1 IISTARWCFLPTT
14 SSILD
19 GHKEEGGVSR
29 RSGGRWNPPSKQR
42 DGLSVDEKN
51 DLIFR
56 KARGI
61 LNKLTPEK
69 FDKLSLE
76 LLNVGIDSQLI
87 LKGIILL
94 IFEKALDEPKY
105 SSLYAQLCHRLC
117 KDAPN
122 FDHSSSKTITF
133 RRLLLN
139 KCQDEFENRSRAT
152 EAFDKK
158 DGPLND
164 DEAEQYHLA
173 KQKMLGN
180 IKFIGELG
188 KLEMLHEGILHKCIK
203 QLLEKKKNVSIK
215 DMAED
220 LECLCQI
227 IRTVGR
233 RLDSVEA
240 KAWMDKYFE
249 RIKNFASNSDLPSRI
264 RFMLQDVVEL
274 RANKWVPRKM
284 LSDHGPKTISQ
295 IRQEA
300 ADEFGIYLG
309 LPDGTGRGGGPTGG
323 LFGSR
328 IMNGNMGACH
338 RGGLAD
344 IFSAAPTGLLNNI
357 GTGPGVIQADGFLS
371 GYSMNMGRRG
381 SQPTP
386 GNFTNQFNNRRMQDG
401 SGGGPVV
408 NSMGFGMGGVGT
420 GNSPRSVRRV
430 NPPQTSAPSMFPN
443 PQNHH
448 HHHPTLPLAPMQSPL
463 LAQPPMSSV
472 QRTQSQFAFSA
483 PGRDL
488 PQRFMRMT
496 MQPPIASDKTNSG
509 PEDINLR
516 PYKPFNMLRPSVPNM
531 LSKPTRPL
539 IGTPQTPFQPPLYDM
554 GSNPNPLINKQP
566 QITIKQ
572 ANPEK
577 SKAVKKAPLT
587 KKELDN
593 SMTSLLDD
601 YFNSGDIQAATSA
614 IKDLNAPNK
623 FIADSI
629 YKMMI
634 NYVDKSD
641 TEREKVMNLIVG
653 MKPESLVTPELFMEA
668 YRNVLDKL
676 QELETDVPLIKS
688 YVASYTARAIGG
700 GVISLCDL
708 ADVLDKGA
716 HYPLFLISLQQMHK
730 QKDKEWLV
738 NVFNESKINLQDM
751 LPEID
756 QSKEKMMEILEDRGL
771 SFLFPLLRIQ
781 SELWK
786 QIQTDPSATAIF
798 KWIKDKVQNDLHQ
811 SSGFI
816 NILTT
821 SILKY
826 ITKSSTLFENCDPS
840 IPPEKHLVEKE
851 RDMLDKLK
859 VVPQQFLHDH
869 IDLQVVALYAS
880 QVFCYNNN
888 FPKNMLRRF
897 FMHFYDMEIVEEE
910 AFLKWK
916 EDINDEYPGKGKALF
931 QVNQWLTWLEQAE
944 EESEDDDDD

>member
-1 IISTARWCFLPTT
+1 MNYQ
-14 SSILD
+14 
-19 GHKEEGGVSR
+19 K
-29 RSGGRWNPPSKQR
+29 WNPPSKQR

-203 QLLEKKKNVSIK
+203 QLLEKKKNVPVK

-233 RLDSVEA
+233 RLDSLEA
-240 KAWMDKYFE
+240 K
-249 RIKNFASNSDLPSRI
+249 
-264 RFMLQDVVEL
+264 
-274 RANKWVPRKM
+274 
-284 LSDHGPKTISQ
+284 
-295 IRQEA
+295 
-300 ADEFGIYLG
+300 
-309 LPDGTGRGGGPTGG
+309 
-323 LFGSR
+323 
-328 IMNGNMGACH
+328 
-338 RGGLAD
+338 
-344 IFSAAPTGLLNNI
+344 
-357 GTGPGVIQADGFLS
+357 
-371 GYSMNMGRRG
+371 
-381 SQPTP
+381 
-386 GNFTNQFNNRRMQDG
+386 FNNRRMQDN
-401 SGGGPVV
+401 SAGGPVG
-408 NSMGFGMGGVGT
+408 NSIGFGMGGVGT
-420 GNSPRSVRRV
+420 GTSPRSTRRV
-430 NPPQTSAPSMFPN
+430 NPQQTSTPPMFQTQ
-443 PQNHH
+443 QNHQS
-448 HHHPTLPLAPMQSPL
+448 LPLAPMQSPL
-463 LAQPPMSSV
+463 LAQPPLSSV
-472 QRTQSQFAFSA
+472 QRTPAFSA

-488 PQRFMRMT
+488 PQRFMRMN
-496 MQPPIASDKTNSG
+496 MQPPVVPEKPNSG

-531 LSKPTRPL
+531 LSKP
-539 IGTPQTPFQPPLYDM
+539 
-554 GSNPNPLINKQP
+554 P

-577 SKAVKKAPLT
+577 SKSVKKAPLT
-587 KKELDN
+587 KKELEN
-593 SMTSLLDD
+593 SMAYRSLL
-601 YFNSGDIQAATSA
+601 
-614 IKDLNAPNK
+614 
-623 FIADSI
+623 
-629 YKMMI
+629 
-634 NYVDKSD
+634 
-641 TEREKVMNLIVG
+641 E
-653 MKPESLVTPELFMEA
+653 
-668 YRNVLDKL
+668 KL

-688 YVASYTARAIGG
+688 YVASYAAHAIGG
-700 GVISLCDL
+700 NVISLSDL
-708 ADVLDKGA
+708 AEVLDKGA

-751 LPEID
+751 LPEND

-811 SSGFI
+811 SPGFV

-821 SILKY
+821 RLSF
-826 ITKSSTLFENCDPS
+826 SN
-840 IPPEKHLVEKE
+840 
-851 RDMLDKLK
+851 
-859 VVPQQFLHDH
+859 
-869 IDLQVVALYAS
+869 
-880 QVFCYNNN
+880 
-888 FPKNMLRRF
+888 F
-897 FMHFYDMEIVEEE
+897 FM
-910 AFLKWK
+910 
-916 EDINDEYPGKGKALF
+916 
-931 QVNQWLTWLEQAE
+931 TT
-944 EESEDDDDD
+944 

>member
-1 IISTARWCFLPTT
+1 MTKAIEALVISTARWCFLPTT

-203 QLLEKKKNVSIK
+203 QLLEKKKNVPVK

-233 RLDSVEA
+233 RLDSLEA
-240 KAWMDKYFE
+240 K
-249 RIKNFASNSDLPSRI
+249 
-264 RFMLQDVVEL
+264 
-274 RANKWVPRKM
+274 
-284 LSDHGPKTISQ
+284 
-295 IRQEA
+295 
-300 ADEFGIYLG
+300 EFGIYLG
-309 LPDGTGRGGGPTGG
+309 LPDGSGRTGGPTGG

-328 IMNGNMGACH
+328 MMNGNMGPCH

-344 IFSAAPTGLLNNI
+344 IFSAAPTGLLSVPYRNGGEKLLILDMFSLVDNI

-386 GNFTNQFNNRRMQDG
+386 GNFSNQFNNRRMQDN
-401 SGGGPVV
+401 SAGGPVG
-408 NSMGFGMGGVGT
+408 NSIGFGMGGVGT
-420 GNSPRSVRRV
+420 GTSPRSTRRV
-430 NPPQTSAPSMFPN
+430 NPQQTSTPPMFQTQ
-443 PQNHH
+443 QNHQS
-448 HHHPTLPLAPMQSPL
+448 LPLAPMQSPL
-463 LAQPPMSSV
+463 LAQPPLSSV
-472 QRTQSQFAFSA
+472 QRTPAFSA

-488 PQRFMRMT
+488 PQRFMRMN
-496 MQPPIASDKTNSG
+496 MQPPVVPEKPNSG

-531 LSKPTRPL
+531 LSKPVRPL
-539 IGTPQTPFQPPLYDM
+539 IGTPQTTFQPPLYDM
-554 GSNPNPLINKQP
+554 GSNPNPHLINKQP

-577 SKAVKKAPLT
+577 SKSVKKAPLT
-587 KKELDN
+587 KKELEN

-601 YFNSGDIQAATSA
+601 YFNSGDVQVATSA

-623 FIADSI
+623 FISDSI
-629 YKMMI
+629 YKMML
-634 NYVDKSD
+634 NNVDKSD

-653 MKPESLVTPELFMEA
+653 MKPENLVTSETFMGA
-668 YRNVLDKL
+668 YRSLLEKL

-688 YVASYTARAIGG
+688 YVASYAAHAIGG
-700 GVISLCDL
+700 NVISLSDL
-708 ADVLDKGA
+708 AEVLDKGA

-751 LPEID
+751 LPEND

-811 SSGFI
+811 SPGFV

-826 ITKSSTLFENCDPS
+826 ITKASTLSENCDPS

-851 RDMLDKLK
+851 KDMLDKLK
-859 VVPQQFLHDH
+859 VVLQQFLHDH

-880 QVFCYNNN
+880 QVFCYINQ

-897 FMHFYDMEIVEEE
+897 FMHFYDMEIIEEE

>member
-1 IISTARWCFLPTT
+1 MNYQ
-14 SSILD
+14 
-19 GHKEEGGVSR
+19 K
-29 RSGGRWNPPSKQR
+29 WNPPSKQR

-203 QLLEKKKNVSIK
+203 QLLEKKKNVPVK

-233 RLDSVEA
+233 RLDSLEA
-240 KAWMDKYFE
+240 K
-249 RIKNFASNSDLPSRI
+249 
-264 RFMLQDVVEL
+264 
-274 RANKWVPRKM
+274 
-284 LSDHGPKTISQ
+284 
-295 IRQEA
+295 
-300 ADEFGIYLG
+300 
-309 LPDGTGRGGGPTGG
+309 
-323 LFGSR
+323 
-328 IMNGNMGACH
+328 
-338 RGGLAD
+338 
-344 IFSAAPTGLLNNI
+344 
-357 GTGPGVIQADGFLS
+357 
-371 GYSMNMGRRG
+371 
-381 SQPTP
+381 
-386 GNFTNQFNNRRMQDG
+386 FNNRRMQDN
-401 SGGGPVV
+401 SAGGPVG
-408 NSMGFGMGGVGT
+408 NSIGFGMGGVGT
-420 GNSPRSVRRV
+420 GTSPRSTRRV
-430 NPPQTSAPSMFPN
+430 NPQQTSTPPMFQTQ
-443 PQNHH
+443 QNHQS
-448 HHHPTLPLAPMQSPL
+448 LPLAPMQSPL
-463 LAQPPMSSV
+463 LAQPPLSSV
-472 QRTQSQFAFSA
+472 QRTPAFSA

-488 PQRFMRMT
+488 PQRFMRMN
-496 MQPPIASDKTNSG
+496 MQPPVVPEKPNSG

-531 LSKPTRPL
+531 LSKP
-539 IGTPQTPFQPPLYDM
+539 
-554 GSNPNPLINKQP
+554 P

-577 SKAVKKAPLT
+577 SKSVKKAPLT
-587 KKELDN
+587 KKELEN

-601 YFNSGDIQAATSA
+601 YFNSGDVQVATSA

-623 FIADSI
+623 FISDSI
-629 YKMMI
+629 YKMML
-634 NYVDKSD
+634 NNVDKSD

-653 MKPESLVTPELFMEA
+653 MKPENLVTSETFMGA
-668 YRNVLDKL
+668 YRSLLEKL

-688 YVASYTARAIGG
+688 YVASYAAHAIGG
-700 GVISLCDL
+700 NVISLSDL
-708 ADVLDKGA
+708 AEVLDKGA

-751 LPEID
+751 LPEND

-811 SSGFI
+811 SPGFV

-826 ITKSSTLFENCDPS
+826 ITKASTLSENCDPS

-851 RDMLDKLK
+851 KDMLDKLK
-859 VVPQQFLHDH
+859 
-869 IDLQVVALYAS
+869 I
-880 QVFCYNNN
+880 CYGDS
-888 FPKNMLRRF
+888 LCISTIWRL
-897 FMHFYDMEIVEEE
+897 
-910 AFLKWK
+910 LKRK
-916 EDINDEYPGKGKALF
+916 H
-931 QVNQWLTWLEQAE
+931 
-944 EESEDDDDD
+944 S